1 MEEEEEEEEKFQ
13 LKIDC
18 SQRFLEWRTTKDR
31 LMLSC
36 K

>member
-18 SQRFLEWRTTKDR
+18 SQRFLDNKRQTYVV
-31 LMLSC
+31 M
-36 K
+36 